1 MPSLTCHCFGYNFT
15 IPHIH
20 ESQNLKKYFGGDI
33 QKFTSKL
40 PGFIWAKYKG
50 KKHLPSYNYLG
61 PNTRLDIRL
70 NENSIPKSGEEP
82 INAIDHLAYIH
93 DLAYQNSNNIKDR
106 HRADQEMINGLKQL
120 KNLSIPQKLIRQLII
135 KIFQA
140 KILTGGQLTKSE
152 KLGQG
157 ARAAKTEAIKN
168 LYDSKQT
175 KTNQESK
182 QKIRKT
188 LAAELHKQFKR
199 PKQLRKVYFKSKDN
213 IWNAD
218 LIIMPQQNGFKY
230 ILTVMDGYT
239 RYAWTVPLK
248 DKKGETVAN
257 AFKEIM
263 KKSNRKPN
271 KLWVDQGK
279 EFYNQHMYKIFKFK
293 NEDILE
299 KDENGEYKNHIYS
312 VFNSG
317 KNPAIERFNKTLTN
331 KLWKQFTVQENQ
343 KWLNILQTIT
353 SKYNNTIHRTI
364 NTTPSLASKNPSLV
378 KIKEEIY
385 SNKKPKFKI
394 NDRVRIFKYK
404 NKFEKGYRGYWTKE
418 AFKVTKINNTNPIM
432 YTIQDLNIEKIQGS
446 FYTEE
451 LQKTE
456 F

>member
-1 MPSLTCHCFGYNFT
+1 MPG
-15 IPHIH
+15 
-20 ESQNLKKYFGGDI
+20 
-33 QKFTSKL
+33 
-40 PGFIWAKYKG
+40 
-50 KKHLPSYNYLG
+50 
-61 PNTRLDIRL
+61 TRLDIRL
-70 NENSIPKSGEEP
+70 NENNIPKSGEEP
-82 INAIDHLAYIH
+82 INAIDHLAY
-93 DLAYQNSNNIKDR
+93 QNSNNISDR
-106 HRADQEMINGLKQL
+106 READVQMINGLKQL
-120 KNLSIPQKLIRQLII
+120 KNLSIPQKRIRAMII
-135 KIFQA
+135 KLFQA
-140 KILTGGQLTKSE
+140 KIR
-152 KLGQG
+152 LGQG

-182 QKIRKT
+182 QKIRET

-218 LIIMPQQNGFKY
+218 LIFMPQQNNYKY

-257 AFKEIM
+257 AFEEIM
-263 KKSNRKPN
+263 KKSKRKPN

-317 KNPAIERFNKTLTN
+317 KNPVIERFNKTLTN

-343 KWLNILQTIT
+343 KWLNILQKIT
-353 SKYNNTIHRTI
+353 SKYNNTIHRII

-378 KIKEEIY
+378 KIKEEI
-385 SNKKPKFKI
+385 NFDKKPKFKI

-404 NKFEKGYRGYWTKE
+404 NKFEKGYKGYWTKE
-418 AFKVTKINNTNPIM
+418 VFKVTEINNTNPIM
-432 YTIQDLNIEKIQGS
+432 YTIQDLNNEKIQGS
-446 FYTEE
+446 FYAEE
-451 LQKTE
+451 LQKSE

>member
-1 MPSLTCHCFGYNFT
+1 MDVGMKRLVISNDCLRYSPFFMCTSTSQRRMPG
-15 IPHIH
+15 
-20 ESQNLKKYFGGDI
+20 
-33 QKFTSKL
+33 
-40 PGFIWAKYKG
+40 
-50 KKHLPSYNYLG
+50 
-61 PNTRLDIRL
+61 TRLDIRL
-70 NENSIPKSGEEP
+70 NENNIPKSGEEP

-140 KILTGGQLTKSE
+140 KI

-182 QKIRKT
+182 QEKLT
-188 LAAELHKQFKR
+188 NELHKQFKR

-218 LIIMPQQNGFKY
+218 LIIMPQQNGFVSKGAKAKPYKY

-257 AFKEIM
+257 TFEEIM
-263 KKSNRKPN
+263 KKSKRKPN

-293 NEDILE
+293 
-299 KDENGEYKNHIYS
+299 K
-312 VFNSG
+312 
-317 KNPAIERFNKTLTN
+317 
-331 KLWKQFTVQENQ
+331 
-343 KWLNILQTIT
+343 
-353 SKYNNTIHRTI
+353 
-364 NTTPSLASKNPSLV
+364 
-378 KIKEEIY
+378 
-385 SNKKPKFKI
+385 
-394 NDRVRIFKYK
+394 
-404 NKFEKGYRGYWTKE
+404 
-418 AFKVTKINNTNPIM
+418 
-432 YTIQDLNIEKIQGS
+432 
-446 FYTEE
+446 
-451 LQKTE
+451 
-456 F
+456 

>member
-1 MPSLTCHCFGYNFT
+1 MPLLTCHFNGNNFT

-33 QKFTSKL
+33 QKFSEKL
-40 PGFIWAKYKG
+40 PGFVWSRYPG
-50 KKHLPSYNYLG
+50 EKHLPSYNYLG
-61 PNTRLDIRL
+61 PGTRLDIRL
-70 NENSIPKSGEEP
+70 NENNIPKSGEEP

-140 KILTGGQLTKSE
+140 KI

-182 QKIRKT
+182 QKIRET

-218 LIIMPQQNGFKY
+218 LIIMPQQNNYKY

-257 AFKEIM
+257 AFEEIM
-263 KKSNRKPN
+263 KKSKRKPN

-317 KNPAIERFNKTLTN
+317 KNPVIERFNKTLTN

-343 KWLNILQTIT
+343 KWLNILQKIT

-404 NKFEKGYRGYWTKE
+404 NKFEKGYKGYWTKE
-418 AFKVTKINNTNPIM
+418 VFKVTKINNTNPIM
-432 YTIQDLNIEKIQGS
+432 YTIQDLNNEKIQGS

-451 LQKTE
+451 LQKSE

>member
-1 MPSLTCHCFGYNFT
+1 MPG
-15 IPHIH
+15 
-20 ESQNLKKYFGGDI
+20 
-33 QKFTSKL
+33 
-40 PGFIWAKYKG
+40 
-50 KKHLPSYNYLG
+50 
-61 PNTRLDIRL
+61 TRLDIRL
-70 NENSIPKSGEEP
+70 NENNIPKSGEEP

-93 DLAYQNSNNIKDR
+93 DLAYQKSNNISDR
-106 HRADQEMINGLKQL
+106 HEADVQMINGLKQL

-140 KILTGGQLTKSE
+140 KI

-168 LYDSKQT
+168 LYNSKQT

-182 QKIRKT
+182 QKIRET

-218 LIIMPQQNGFKY
+218 LIIMPQQNNYKY

-257 AFKEIM
+257 AFEEIM
-263 KKSNRKPN
+263 KKSKIKPN

-279 EFYNQHMYKIFKFK
+279 EFYNQYMYKIFKFK

-317 KNPAIERFNKTLTN
+317 KNPVIERFNKTLTN

-343 KWLNILQTIT
+343 KWLNILQKIT
-353 SKYNNTIHRTI
+353 SKYNNTIHRMI

-404 NKFEKGYRGYWTKE
+404 NKFEKGYKGYWTKE
-418 AFKVTKINNTNPIM
+418 VFKVTKINNTNPIM
-432 YTIQDLNIEKIQGS
+432 YTIQDLNNEKIQGS

-451 LQKTE
+451 LQKSE

>member
-1 MPSLTCHCFGYNFT
+1 MCTSTSQRRMPG
-15 IPHIH
+15 
-20 ESQNLKKYFGGDI
+20 
-33 QKFTSKL
+33 
-40 PGFIWAKYKG
+40 
-50 KKHLPSYNYLG
+50 
-61 PNTRLDIRL
+61 TRLDIRL
-70 NENSIPKSGEEP
+70 NENNIPKSGEEP

-140 KILTGGQLTKSE
+140 KI

-182 QKIRKT
+182 QKIRET

-218 LIIMPQQNGFKY
+218 LIIMPQQNNYKY

-257 AFKEIM
+257 AFEEIM
-263 KKSNRKPN
+263 KKSKRKPN

-317 KNPAIERFNKTLTN
+317 KNPVIERFNKTLTN

-343 KWLNILQTIT
+343 KWLNILQKIT

-404 NKFEKGYRGYWTKE
+404 NKFEKGYKGYWTKE
-418 AFKVTKINNTNPIM
+418 VFKVTKINNTNPIM
-432 YTIQDLNIEKIQGS
+432 YTIQDLNNEKIQGS

-451 LQKTE
+451 LQKSE

>member
-1 MPSLTCHCFGYNFT
+1 MPLLTCHFNGNNFT

-33 QKFTSKL
+33 QKFSEKL
-40 PGFIWAKYKG
+40 PGFVWSRYPG
-50 KKHLPSYNYLG
+50 EKHLPSYNYLG
-61 PNTRLDIRL
+61 PGTRLDIRL
-70 NENSIPKSGEEP
+70 NENNIPKSGEEP

-120 KNLSIPQKLIRQLII
+120 KNLTIPQKLIRQLII

-140 KILTGGQLTKSE
+140 KI

-182 QKIRKT
+182 QEK
-188 LAAELHKQFKR
+188 LANELHKQFKR

-257 AFKEIM
+257 AFEEIM
-263 KKSNRKPN
+263 KKSKRKPN

-317 KNPAIERFNKTLTN
+317 KNPVIERFNKTLTN
-331 KLWKQFTVQENQ
+331 KLWKQFTVQEHQ
-343 KWLNILQTIT
+343 KWLNILQKIT

-394 NDRVRIFKYK
+394 NDRVRIFK
-404 NKFEKGYRGYWTKE
+404 
-418 AFKVTKINNTNPIM
+418 
-432 YTIQDLNIEKIQGS
+432 
-446 FYTEE
+446 
-451 LQKTE
+451 
-456 F
+456 

>member
-1 MPSLTCHCFGYNFT
+1 MPLIHFNGHNFT

-33 QKFTSKL
+33 QKFSEKL
-40 PGFIWAKYKG
+40 PGFSWAKYPG
-50 KKHLPSYNYLG
+50 EKHMIGYNYLG
-61 PNTRLDIRL
+61 PGTRLDIRL
-70 NENSIPKSGEEP
+70 NENNIPKSGEEP

-106 HRADQEMINGLKQL
+106 HRADQEMIIGLKQL

-140 KILTGGQLTKSE
+140 KI

-182 QKIRKT
+182 QEK
-188 LAAELHKQFKR
+188 LANELHKQFKR

-257 AFKEIM
+257 AFEEIM
-263 KKSNRKPN
+263 KKSKRKPN

-279 EFYNQHMYKIFKFK
+279 EFYNQYMYKIFKFK

-317 KNPAIERFNKTLTN
+317 KNPVIERFNKTLTN
-331 KLWKQFTVQENQ
+331 KLWKQFTVQENAESGSKNHQ
-343 KWLNILQTIT
+343 KWLNILQKIT

-404 NKFEKGYRGYWTKE
+404 NKFEKGYKGYWTKE
-418 AFKVTKINNTNPIM
+418 VFKVTKINNTNPIM
-432 YTIQDLNIEKIQGS
+432 YTIQDLNNEKIQGS

-451 LQKTE
+451 LQKSE

>member
-1 MPSLTCHCFGYNFT
+1 
-15 IPHIH
+15 
-20 ESQNLKKYFGGDI
+20 
-33 QKFTSKL
+33 
-40 PGFIWAKYKG
+40 
-50 KKHLPSYNYLG
+50 
-61 PNTRLDIRL
+61 
-70 NENSIPKSGEEP
+70 
-82 INAIDHLAYIH
+82 
-93 DLAYQNSNNIKDR
+93 
-106 HRADQEMINGLKQL
+106 MINGLKQL
-120 KNLSIPQKLIRQLII
+120 KNLSIPQRLIRQLII

-140 KILTGGQLTKSE
+140 KI

-168 LYDSKQT
+168 LYDSKET
-175 KTNQESK
+175 KTKSYNKSHETKRTSN
-182 QKIRKT
+182 RET
-188 LAAELHKQFKR
+188 LANELHKQFRR
-199 PKQLRKVYFKSKDN
+199 PKQLRKVYFNSKDN

-218 LIIMPQQNGFKY
+218 LIIMPQQNEYKY

-257 AFKEIM
+257 AFEEIM
-263 KKSNRKPN
+263 KKSKRKPN

-279 EFYNQHMYKIFKFK
+279 EFYNQHMYEIFKFK

-312 VFNSG
+312 VFNFG
-317 KNPAIERFNKTLTN
+317 KNPVIERFNKTLTN

-343 KWLNILQTIT
+343 KSLNILQKIT

-385 SNKKPKFKI
+385 SHKKPKFKI

-404 NKFEKGYRGYWTKE
+404 NKFEKGYKGYWTKE
-418 AFKVTKINNTNPIM
+418 IFKVTKINNTNPIM
-432 YTIQDLNIEKIQGS
+432 YTIQDLNNEKIQGS
-446 FYTEE
+446 FYAEE
-451 LQKTE
+451 LQKSE